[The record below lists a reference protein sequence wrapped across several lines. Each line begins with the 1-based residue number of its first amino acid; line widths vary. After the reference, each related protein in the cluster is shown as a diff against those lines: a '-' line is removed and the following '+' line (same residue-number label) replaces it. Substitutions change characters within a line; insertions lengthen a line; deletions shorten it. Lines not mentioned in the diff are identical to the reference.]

1 MKKVKLRNSNKE
13 FTVGKILCVGK
24 NYLDHAIEMGGK
36 VPEVPLIFMKPTST
50 LIYDGEIINHP
61 SYSNEMHHEV
71 ELVLL
76 IGEKIRNADEKEA
89 EDAIYGYG
97 VGLDMTLRDLQK
109 KFKDAGH
116 PWTLAKG
123 FDDSAIVSDFIEK
136 DVYKLTGEEEIKL
149 YKNGKIQQSSKLSK
163 MIFSPVHIVK
173 FLSEHM
179 TLEPGDLIYTGTPEG
194 VSKVERGDVLKSS
207 ISNIAE
213 IENTIT

>member
-1 MKKVKLRNSNKE
+1 MKKVKIKNSTEN
-13 FTVGKILCVGK
+13 FIVGKILCVGQ
-24 NYLDHAIEMGGK
+24 NYLDHAKEMGGK
-36 VPEVPLIFMKPTST
+36 VPEVPMIFMKPTST
-50 LIYDGEIINHP
+50 LIYDGDSINHP

-76 IGEKIRNADEKEA
+76 IGEKIKNANEA
-89 EDAIYGYG
+89 AAENAIYGYG
-97 VGLDMTLRDLQK
+97 VGLDMTLRDLQR

-123 FDDSAIVSDFIEK
+123 FDDSAVISEFIPK
-136 DVYKLTGEEEIKL
+136 DEYKLTGEEEIKL

-163 MIFSPVHIVK
+163 MIFSPVDIVK

-194 VSKVERGDVLKSS
+194 VSKVERGDVLKAS
-207 ISNIAE
+207 ITNFAE
-213 IENTIT
+213 IENKII

>member
-24 NYLDHAIEMGGK
+24 NYLDHAIEMGGT
-36 VPEVPLIFMKPTST
+36 VPEVPMIFMKPTST
-50 LIYDGEIINHP
+50 LVYDGEIINHP
-61 SYSNEMHHEV
+61 SYSNEMNHEV

-76 IGEKIRNADEKEA
+76 IGEKIKNADEKEA

-97 VGLDMTLRDLQK
+97 VGLDMTLRDLQR
-109 KFKDAGH
+109 KFKDAGQ

-123 FDDSAIVSDFIEK
+123 FDDSAIVSDFIAK
-136 DVYKLTGEEEIKL
+136 DEYKLTGVEEIKL
-149 YKNGKIQQSSKLSK
+149 YKNGKIQQSSKLNK